1 MTSLKKSSINQL
13 FREAQ
18 QAHRAIE
25 GTAEA
30 VLDRAIEAGERL
42 LAAKELVAYGEWG
55 PRLEAIG
62 IPKMTASR
70 YMLLARHRDRVLA
83 SGVTS
88 IRQALLLLA
97 DRVPQSR
104 GARTTARKRQPK
116 PVGDRYAEGYNAGYR
131 AGRADG
137 STGRG
142 RVHRLP
148 SDRDLLWL
156 IKQAH
161 PDLHQSDAHDV
172 LVATRLTVWLNELR
186 KQQKV
191 A

>member
-1 MTSLKKSSINQL
+1 MRSVKTNQVDRL

-18 QAHRAIE
+18 QAHLAIQN
-25 GTAEA
+25 TAEA
-30 VLDRAIEAGERL
+30 VLERAINAGERL
-42 LAAKELVAYGEWG
+42 IAAKNLVPQGEWL
-55 PRLEAIG
+55 PRLEAIE
-62 IPKMTASR
+62 IPERTAQT
-70 YMLLARHRDRVLA
+70 YMLLARHRERVLA
-83 SGVTS
+83 SGVSS
-88 IRQALLLLA
+88 IRQALLLLS

-104 GARTTARKRQPK
+104 RRTARKRQPK
-116 PVGDRYAEGYNAGYR
+116 PVSDRYAEGYNAGYR

-161 PDLHQSDAHDV
+161 PDLHQGDAHDV

-186 KQQKV
+186 KQQK
-191 A
+191 AA